1 MTKRLYEITDDLK
14 QIEDLFQNAVDENG
28 EARDLTP
35 EEDTFLKEC
44 LSLSEDELKEK
55 LEGYG
60 KIIANLKF
68 DADTIKAEADLI
80 KKEYERLSAKA
91 KAAENRVTSLKSYI
105 LWAFNAL
112 NLDKVKTQSFTV
124 FKKKNPLSLNT
135 DEVNVASL
143 DEKFITKSVS
153 KSALQQAI
161 KDGSLTVTD
170 SGLVLKADGELIE
183 GLKATSTTSIQVR

>member
-1 MTKRLYEITDDLK
+1 MQKKLYEITDDLK

-105 LWAFNAL
+105 LWAFDAL
-112 NLDKVKTQSFTV
+112 KLDKVKTQSFTV

-135 DEVNVASL
+135 DDVNVSTL
-143 DEKFITKSVS
+143 DEKYITKSVS

-170 SGLVLKADGELIE
+170 SGLVLKSDGELVE
-183 GLKATSTTSIQVR
+183 GLKATSTTTIQVR

>member
-28 EARDLTP
+28 EPRDLTP
-35 EEDTFLKEC
+35 EEDNFLKEC
-44 LSLSEDELKEK
+44 LTLSEDELKEK

-68 DADTIKAEADLI
+68 DADTIKAEADLV
-80 KKEYERLSAKA
+80 KKEYDRLSAKA

-105 LWAFNAL
+105 LWAFDTL
-112 NLDKVKTQSFTV
+112 KLDKVKTPSFTV
-124 FKKKNPLSLNT
+124 FKKKNPLSLNV
-135 DEVNVASL
+135 DDVNVSTL
-143 DEKFITKSVS
+143 DEKYITKSVS

-161 KDGSLTVTD
+161 KDGSLTVTEG
-170 SGLVLKADGELIE
+170 GLVLKQDGELIE

>member
-1 MTKRLYEITDDLK
+1 MQKKLYEITDDLK

-28 EARDLTP
+28 EPRELTP
-35 EEDTFLKEC
+35 EEDNFLKEC
-44 LSLSEDELKEK
+44 LTLSEDELKEK

-80 KKEYERLSAKA
+80 KKEYDRLSAKA
-91 KAAENRVTSLKSYI
+91 KAAENRVTSLESYI
-105 LWAFNAL
+105 LWAFDAL
-112 NLDKVKTQSFTV
+112 KLDKVKTPSFTV
-124 FKKKNPLSLNT
+124 FKKKNPMSLNV
-135 DEVNVASL
+135 DDVNVSAL
-143 DEKFITKSVS
+143 DEKFVTKSVS

>member
-28 EARDLTP
+28 EPRELTP
-35 EEDTFLKEC
+35 EEDNFLKEC
-44 LSLSEDELKEK
+44 LTLSEDELKEK

-68 DADTIKAEADLI
+68 DADTIKAEADLV
-80 KKEYERLSAKA
+80 KKEYDRLSAKA

-105 LWAFNAL
+105 LWAFDAL
-112 NLDKVKTQSFTV
+112 KLDKVKTPSFTV
-124 FKKKNPLSLNT
+124 FKKKNPLSLNV
-135 DEVNVASL
+135 DDVNVSTL
-143 DEKFITKSVS
+143 DEKYITKSVS

-170 SGLVLKADGELIE
+170 TGLVLKQDGELIE

>member
-28 EARDLTP
+28 EPRDLTP
-35 EEDTFLKEC
+35 EEDSFLKEC

-135 DEVNVASL
+135 DEVDVTRL

-161 KDGSLTVTD
+161 KDGELIVSD
-170 SGLVLKADGELIE
+170 SGLVLKSDGELVE
-183 GLKATSTTSIQVR
+183 GLKATSTTTIQVR

>member
-35 EEDTFLKEC
+35 EEDTFLKSC
-44 LSLSEDELKEK
+44 LNVSEDELKEK

-68 DADTIKAEADLI
+68 DADTIKAEADLV
-80 KKEYERLSAKA
+80 KKEYDRLSAKA

-105 LWAFNAL
+105 LWAFDAL
-112 NLDKVKTQSFTV
+112 KLDKVKTPSFTV
-124 FKKKNPLSLNT
+124 FKKKNPLSLNV
-135 DEVNVASL
+135 DDVNVSTL
-143 DEKFITKSVS
+143 DEKYITKSVS

-170 SGLVLKADGELIE
+170 TGLVLKQDGELIE

>member
-1 MTKRLYEITDDLK
+1 MQKKLYEITEDLK
-14 QIEDLFQNAVDENG
+14 QIEDLFLNAVDENG
-28 EARDLTP
+28 EPRDLTP
-35 EEDTFLKEC
+35 EEDNFLKEC
-44 LSLSEDELKEK
+44 LTLSEDELKEK

-105 LWAFNAL
+105 LWAFNTL
-112 NLDKVKTQSFTV
+112 QIDKVKTPSFTV
-124 FKKKNPLSLNT
+124 FLKKNPLSLNT
-135 DEVNVASL
+135 DNVDVSKL
-143 DEKFITKSVS
+143 DEKFIIKSVS

-161 KDGSLTVTD
+161 KNGDLVVTD
-170 SGLVLKADGELIE
+170 SGLVFADGEVIE
-183 GLKATSTTSIQVR
+183 GLTATSTTSVQVR

>member
-1 MTKRLYEITDDLK
+1 MQKKLYEITDDLK

-28 EARDLTP
+28 EPRELTP
-35 EEDTFLKEC
+35 EEDNFLKEC
-44 LSLSEDELKEK
+44 LTLSEDELKEK

-68 DADTIKAEADLI
+68 DADTIKSEADLI

-105 LWAFNAL
+105 LWAFDAL
-112 NLDKVKTQSFTV
+112 KLDKVKTPSFTV
-124 FKKKNPLSLNT
+124 FKKKNPLSLNV
-135 DEVNVASL
+135 DDVNVSTL
-143 DEKFITKSVS
+143 DEKFVTKSVS

>member
-28 EARDLTP
+28 EPRDLTP
-35 EEDTFLKEC
+35 EEDNFLKEC
-44 LSLSEDELKEK
+44 LTLSEDELKDK

-68 DADTIKAEADLI
+68 DADTIKAEADLV
-80 KKEYERLSAKA
+80 KKEYDRLSAKA

-105 LWAFNAL
+105 LWAFDAL
-112 NLDKVKTQSFTV
+112 KLDKVKTPSFTV
-124 FKKKNPLSLNT
+124 FKKKNPLSLNV
-135 DEVNVASL
+135 DDVNVSTL
-143 DEKFITKSVS
+143 DEKYITKSVS

-170 SGLVLKADGELIE
+170 SGLVLKQDGELIE

>member
-1 MTKRLYEITDDLK
+1 MTKKLYEITDDLK

-28 EARDLTP
+28 EPRDLTP
-35 EEDTFLKEC
+35 EEDNFLKEC
-44 LSLSEDELKEK
+44 LTLSEDELKEK

-68 DADTIKAEADLI
+68 DADTIKAEADLV
-80 KKEYERLSAKA
+80 KKEYERLSSKA

-105 LWAFNAL
+105 LWAFDAL
-112 NLDKVKTQSFTV
+112 KLDKVKTPSFTV
-124 FKKKNPLSLNT
+124 FKKKNPLSLNV
-135 DEVNVASL
+135 DDVNVSTL
-143 DEKFITKSVS
+143 DEKYITKSVS

-170 SGLVLKADGELIE
+170 TGLVLKQDGELIE

>member
-28 EARDLTP
+28 EPRDLTP
-35 EEDTFLKEC
+35 EEDNFLKEC
-44 LSLSEDELKEK
+44 LTLSEDELKEK

-68 DADTIKAEADLI
+68 DADTIKAEADPV
-80 KKEYERLSAKA
+80 KKEYDRLSAKA

-105 LWAFNAL
+105 LWAFDAL
-112 NLDKVKTQSFTV
+112 KLDKVKTPSFTV
-124 FKKKNPLSLNT
+124 FKKKNPLSLNV
-135 DEVNVASL
+135 DDVNVSTL
-143 DEKFITKSVS
+143 DEKFVTKSVS

-170 SGLVLKADGELIE
+170 SGLVLKQDGELIE

>member
-1 MTKRLYEITDDLK
+1 MQKKLYEITDDLK

-28 EARDLTP
+28 EPRDLTP
-35 EEDTFLKEC
+35 EEDNFLKEC
-44 LSLSEDELKEK
+44 LTLSEDELKEK

-68 DADTIKAEADLI
+68 DADTIKAEAELV
-80 KKEYERLSAKA
+80 KKEYDRLSAKA

-105 LWAFNAL
+105 LWAFDAL
-112 NLDKVKTQSFTV
+112 KLDKVKTPSFTV
-124 FKKKNPLSLNT
+124 FKKKSPLSLNV
-135 DEVNVASL
+135 DDVNVSTL
-143 DEKFITKSVS
+143 DEKFVTKSVS

-170 SGLVLKADGELIE
+170 SGLVLKTDGELIE

>member
-1 MTKRLYEITDDLK
+1 MTKKLYEITDDLK

-28 EARDLTP
+28 EPRDLTP
-35 EEDTFLKEC
+35 EEDNFLKEC
-44 LSLSEDELKEK
+44 LTLSEDELKEK

-68 DADTIKAEADLI
+68 DADTIKSEAELV
-80 KKEYERLSAKA
+80 KKEYDRLSAKA

-105 LWAFNAL
+105 LWAFDAL
-112 NLDKVKTQSFTV
+112 KLDKVKTPSFTV
-124 FKKKNPLSLNT
+124 FKKKNPLSLNV
-135 DEVNVASL
+135 DDVNVSTL
-143 DEKFITKSVS
+143 DEKFVTKSVS

>member
-28 EARDLTP
+28 EPRDLTP
-35 EEDTFLKEC
+35 EEDNFLKEC
-44 LSLSEDELKEK
+44 LTLSEDELKEK

-68 DADTIKAEADLI
+68 DADTIKAEAGLV
-80 KKEYERLSAKA
+80 KKEYDRLSAKA

-105 LWAFNAL
+105 LWAFDAL
-112 NLDKVKTQSFTV
+112 KLDKVKTPSFTV
-124 FKKKNPLSLNT
+124 FKKKNPLSLNV
-135 DEVNVASL
+135 DDVNVSTL
-143 DEKFITKSVS
+143 DEKYITKSVS

-170 SGLVLKADGELIE
+170 TGLVLKQDGELIE
-183 GLKATSTTSIQVR
+183 GLKASSTTSIQVR

>member
-28 EARDLTP
+28 EPRDLTP
-35 EEDTFLKEC
+35 EEDNFLKEC
-44 LSLSEDELKEK
+44 LTLSEDELKEK

-68 DADTIKAEADLI
+68 DADTIKAEADLV
-80 KKEYERLSAKA
+80 KKEYDRLSAKA

-105 LWAFNAL
+105 LWAFDAL
-112 NLDKVKTQSFTV
+112 KLDKVKTPSFTV
-124 FKKKNPLSLNT
+124 FKKKNPLSLNV
-135 DEVNVASL
+135 DDVNVSTL
-143 DEKFITKSVS
+143 DEKYITKSVS

-170 SGLVLKADGELIE
+170 TGLVLKQDGELIE

>member
-28 EARDLTP
+28 EPRDLTP
-35 EEDTFLKEC
+35 EEDNFLKEC
-44 LSLSEDELKEK
+44 LTLSEDELKEK

-68 DADTIKAEADLI
+68 DADTIKAEADLV
-80 KKEYERLSAKA
+80 KKEYDRLSAKA

-105 LWAFNAL
+105 LWAFDAL
-112 NLDKVKTQSFTV
+112 KLDKVKTPSFTV
-124 FKKKNPLSLNT
+124 FKKKNPLSLNV
-135 DEVNVASL
+135 DDVNVSTL
-143 DEKFITKSVS
+143 DEKYITKSVS

-170 SGLVLKADGELIE
+170 SGLVLKQDGELIE

>member
-1 MTKRLYEITDDLK
+1 MIKRLYEITDDLK

-28 EARDLTP
+28 EPRDLTP
-35 EEDTFLKEC
+35 EEDNFLKEC
-44 LSLSEDELKEK
+44 LTLSEDELKEK

-68 DADTIKAEADLI
+68 DADTIKAEADLV
-80 KKEYERLSAKA
+80 KKEYERLSAKV

-105 LWAFNAL
+105 LWAFDAL
-112 NLDKVKTQSFTV
+112 KLDKVKTPSFTV

-135 DEVNVASL
+135 DDVNVSTL
-143 DEKFITKSVS
+143 DEKFVTKAVS

>member
-1 MTKRLYEITDDLK
+1 MTKKLYEITDDLK

-28 EARDLTP
+28 EPRDLTP
-35 EEDTFLKEC
+35 EEDNFLKEC
-44 LSLSEDELKEK
+44 LTLSEDELKEK

-68 DADTIKAEADLI
+68 DADTIKSEADLI

-105 LWAFNAL
+105 LWAFDAL
-112 NLDKVKTQSFTV
+112 KLDKVKTPSFTV
-124 FKKKNPLSLNT
+124 FKKKNPLSLNV
-135 DEVNVASL
+135 DDVNVSTL

-161 KDGSLTVTD
+161 KDGLLTVTD

>member
-28 EARDLTP
+28 EPRDLTP
-35 EEDTFLKEC
+35 EEDNFLKEC
-44 LSLSEDELKEK
+44 LTLSEDELKDK

-68 DADTIKAEADLI
+68 DADTIKAEADLV
-80 KKEYERLSAKA
+80 KKEYDRLSAKA

-105 LWAFNAL
+105 LWAFDAL
-112 NLDKVKTQSFTV
+112 KLDKVKTPSFTV
-124 FKKKNPLSLNT
+124 FKKKNPLSLNV
-135 DEVNVASL
+135 DDVNVSTL
-143 DEKFITKSVS
+143 DEKFVTKSVS

-170 SGLVLKADGELIE
+170 SGLVLKQDGELIE